1 MRQARIPVRLVGLWV
16 RAGSPHS
23 RAELLRRRS
32 LVQAEAQEE
41 PGEISARI
49 DPRPLRVDE
58 RLYEIRES
66 AYTHACF
73 PDASRVEIRL

>member
-1 MRQARIPVRLVGLWV
+1 MLFGSLAPGQESPF
-16 RAGSPHS
+16 AGRTVTAPELGAGRS
-23 RAELLRRRS
+23 AERT
-32 LVQAEAQEE
+32 
-41 PGEISARI
+41 GEISARI